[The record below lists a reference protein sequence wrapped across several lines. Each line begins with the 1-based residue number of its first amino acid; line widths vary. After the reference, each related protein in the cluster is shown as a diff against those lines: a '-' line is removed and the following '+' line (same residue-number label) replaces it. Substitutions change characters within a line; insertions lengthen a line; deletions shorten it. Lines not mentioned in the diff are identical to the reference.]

1 MIDTAFA
8 SAIVLL
14 LDSWTHY
21 AVAVVTGPRSKKV
34 YEVHRN
40 QCSLGWGSVEQE
52 NLTSHTCSSSRC
64 THICVSCND
73 FSILWLYTTSGL
85 SLHMQ
90 SLQVIISVPKH
101 KILCTCGMWYLMILL
116 FLKMH
121 TIHVSL
127 YSSALTYTS
136 SPYSAPPTT
145 LVTLYLFSS
154 THHPCTSVYTCSA
167 PPTTLYILHCA
178 SVPCCGISVHNY
190 W

>member
-1 MIDTAFA
+1 MLIRLRLSRTGKPYISYLQFEQMYTYLCKLQW
-8 SAIVLL
+8 LL
-14 LDSWTHY
+14 YLMVIY
-21 AVAVVTGPRSKKV
+21 
-34 YEVHRN
+34 N
-40 QCSLGWGSVEQE
+40 QWV
-52 NLTSHTCSSSRC
+52 
-64 THICVSCND
+64 IP
-73 FSILWLYTTSGL
+73 F
-85 SLHMQ
+85 LHMQ

-121 TIHVSL
+121 TILLSL

-145 LVTLYLFSS
+145 LVTLYLFSP